1 MKTDSLTKSSIDM
14 ELSTILIER
23 KLLLPMLQDHFIRVI
38 EHYAQMA
45 LKPGSIDYAR
55 QAVMDLEKD
64 PSNLYRGIGK
74 KIGQRIKEIA

>member
-23 KLLLPMLQDHFIRVI
+23 KLLLPMLQDHLMRVI

-64 PSNLYRGIGK
+64 PSNLYKGIGK
-74 KIGQRIKEIA
+74 KIGQRIKELA

>member
-1 MKTDSLTKSSIDM
+1 
-14 ELSTILIER
+14 
-23 KLLLPMLQDHFIRVI
+23 MLQDHLMRVI

-64 PSNLYRGIGK
+64 PSNLYRGISK
-74 KIGQRIKEIA
+74 KIGQRIKEIT

>member
-1 MKTDSLTKSSIDM
+1 M

>member
-23 KLLLPMLQDHFIRVI
+23 KLLLPMLQDHLMRVI

-74 KIGQRIKEIA
+74 KIGQRIKELA

>member
-23 KLLLPMLQDHFIRVI
+23 RLLLPMLQDHLLRVI

>member
-1 MKTDSLTKSSIDM
+1 LKTDSLTKSSIDM

-23 KLLLPMLQDHFIRVI
+23 KLLLPMLQDHLMRVI

-74 KIGQRIKEIA
+74 KIGQRIKELA

>member
-23 KLLLPMLQDHFIRVI
+23 KLLLPMLQDHLMRVI